1 MSNGL
6 DKLINDAAC
15 LRLEVAQ
22 LRGEVVALRHLVDG
36 QNGELAALRI
46 MLTAWPVQLPDNQP
60 PVQH

>member
-1 MSNGL
+1 MTSAI
-6 DKLINDAAC
+6 DKLVNDAAC

-22 LRGEVVALRHLVDG
+22 LRGEVIALRHLAAD

>member
-1 MSNGL
+1 MSSGL
-6 DKLINDAAC
+6 DRLIDEAAC

-22 LRGEVVALRHLVDG
+22 LRGEVIALRHLIAD

-46 MLTAWPVQLPDNQP
+46 MLSAWPVQMPDDQP

>member
-1 MSNGL
+1 MTDGL
-6 DKLINDAAC
+6 DRLIDEAAC

-22 LRGEVVALRHLVDG
+22 LRGEVTALRHMVAD